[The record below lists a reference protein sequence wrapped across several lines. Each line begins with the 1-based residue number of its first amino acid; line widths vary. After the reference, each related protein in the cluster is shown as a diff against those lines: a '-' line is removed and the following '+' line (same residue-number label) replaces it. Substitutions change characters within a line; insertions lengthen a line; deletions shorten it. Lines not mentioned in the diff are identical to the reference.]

1 MIEIRPFRALH
12 YDQRAV
18 VLSDVI
24 APPYDVIDDA
34 ERDRLYASSPN
45 NVVRLILSREVDRYA
60 AAARDLAAWRE
71 MGILVRDDRPA
82 FYYYVQ
88 DFVMPDGGTRQRAGL
103 LTALRLEPF
112 AAGNIMPHERTFPS
126 HKADRMKI
134 MEACRT
140 NLSPIFAL
148 YPGRADSL
156 ATARRIA
163 DAEPAW
169 LDAVDD
175 KGGRHRVWRVS
186 DPGAIAAL
194 RDVLESKKAFIADG
208 HHRYETALEYRDKC
222 RAGAPTSDTAP
233 YDYLLTFLCPMQ
245 EPGLVILP
253 THRVWRGAASGT
265 SEWLATLESEFEVS
279 AAGRGDAGR
288 QLVDRLAMES
298 NHDVIGLRLA
308 KDDASYVLRLRD
320 AARLDAVLADVDPH
334 VRHLDVSLLDG
345 FLLDHVLSLDA
356 IRAAQDGT
364 LSFTHDQDLAN
375 GQVSRGEAS
384 AAFLLRNPRIEE
396 IEEVCLSGQT
406 MPQKSTYFHPKLQT
420 GLVFRTLDANE

>member
-1 MIEIRPFRALH
+1 
-12 YDQRAV
+12 
-18 VLSDVI
+18 
-24 APPYDVIDDA
+24 
-34 ERDRLYASSPN
+34 
-45 NVVRLILSREVDRYA
+45 
-60 AAARDLAAWRE
+60 
-71 MGILVRDDRPA
+71 
-82 FYYYVQ
+82 
-88 DFVMPDGGTRQRAGL
+88 
-103 LTALRLEPF
+103 
-112 AAGNIMPHERTFPS
+112 
-126 HKADRMKI
+126 
-134 MEACRT
+134 
-140 NLSPIFAL
+140 
-148 YPGRADSL
+148 
-156 ATARRIA
+156 
-163 DAEPAW
+163 
-169 LDAVDD
+169 
-175 KGGRHRVWRVS
+175 
-186 DPGAIAAL
+186 
-194 RDVLESKKAFIADG
+194 
-208 HHRYETALEYRDKC
+208 
-222 RAGAPTSDTAP
+222 
-233 YDYLLTFLCPMQ
+233 
-245 EPGLVILP
+245 
-253 THRVWRGAASGT
+253 
-265 SEWLATLESEFEVS
+265 LESEFEVS